1 MYVDPFSED
10 FLKLKCINYAIH
22 GPRLLNSV
30 DLQMFVKASE
40 TAPAL

>member
-1 MYVDPFSED
+1 MYVDPFSKD